1 MRIKNHSLIAVLN
14 FQFIFMDNNI
24 REKTMKSEE
33 KQATQKPQPAIPEK
47 SIWDQIRENII
58 ILAIALGLSL
68 LIRTFVAEP
77 RFIPSDSMFPTLEIN
92 DRLVIEKVSYYL
104 KSPQFGDIIVFTPPS
119 QLQEI
124 GYAADQAFIKRII
137 GKPGQT
143 IEVKNGRVY
152 IDNQPQFERYIAE
165 EPHYQLP
172 PVKVPENSYFVM
184 GDNRNDSNDSH
195 VWGFLPQENIIG
207 RAVFR
212 FWPIERFGGV

>member
-1 MRIKNHSLIAVLN
+1 M
-14 FQFIFMDNNI
+14 
-24 REKTMKSEE
+24 EKP
-33 KQATQKPQPAIPEK
+33 AIQKPQPTIPEK
-47 SIWDQIRENII
+47 SLWNQIRENIV

-104 KSPQFGDIIVFTPPS
+104 NSPQFGDIIVFTPPS

-124 GYAADQAFIKRII
+124 GYGADQAFIKRII
-137 GKPGQT
+137 GKPGQI

-152 IDNQPQFERYIAE
+152 IDNEPQFERYIAE

-172 PVKVPENSYFVM
+172 PVKVPDNSYFVM

-195 VWGFLPQENIIG
+195 VWGFLPKENIIG

-212 FWPIERFGGV
+212 FRQLKDLAEFRISVLRFSGIF

>member
-1 MRIKNHSLIAVLN
+1 M
-14 FQFIFMDNNI
+14 
-24 REKTMKSEE
+24 EKP
-33 KQATQKPQPAIPEK
+33 AIQKPQPTIPEK
-47 SIWDQIRENII
+47 SLWNQIRENIV

-124 GYAADQAFIKRII
+124 GYGADQAFIKRII
-137 GKPGQT
+137 GKPGQI

-152 IDNQPQFERYIAE
+152 IDNEPQFERYIAE
-165 EPHYQLP
+165 EPHYQLS
-172 PVKVPENSYFVM
+172 PVKVPDNSYFVM

-195 VWGFLPQENIIG
+195 VWGFLPKENIIG

-212 FWPIERFGGV
+212 FWPIERFDIFSK

>member
-1 MRIKNHSLIAVLN
+1 
-14 FQFIFMDNNI
+14 
-24 REKTMKSEE
+24 MKSEE
-33 KQATQKPQPAIPEK
+33 KQVTQKPQPAIPKK
-47 SIWDQIRENII
+47 SIWDQIRENIV

-104 KSPQFGDIIVFTPPS
+104 KSPQFRDIIVFTPPS

-124 GYAADQAFIKRII
+124 GYGADQAFIKRII

-165 EPHYQLP
+165 EPHYQLA
-172 PVKVPENSYFVM
+172 PVKVPENCYFVM

>member
-1 MRIKNHSLIAVLN
+1 M
-14 FQFIFMDNNI
+14 
-24 REKTMKSEE
+24 EKP
-33 KQATQKPQPAIPEK
+33 AIQKPQPTIPEK
-47 SIWDQIRENII
+47 SLWNQIRENIV

-104 KSPQFGDIIVFTPPS
+104 NSPQFGDIIVFTPPS

-124 GYAADQAFIKRII
+124 GYGADQAFIKRII
-137 GKPGQT
+137 GKPGQI

-152 IDNQPQFERYIAE
+152 IDNEPQFERYIAE
-165 EPHYQLP
+165 EPHYQLS
-172 PVKVPENSYFVM
+172 PVKVPDNSYFVM

-195 VWGFLPQENIIG
+195 VWGFLPKENIIG

>member
-1 MRIKNHSLIAVLN
+1 M
-14 FQFIFMDNNI
+14 
-24 REKTMKSEE
+24 EKP
-33 KQATQKPQPAIPEK
+33 AIQKPQPTIPEK
-47 SIWDQIRENII
+47 SLWNQIRENIV

-104 KSPQFGDIIVFTPPS
+104 NSPQFGDIIVFTPPS

-124 GYAADQAFIKRII
+124 GYGADQAFIKRII
-137 GKPGQT
+137 GKPGQI

-152 IDNQPQFERYIAE
+152 IDNEPQFERYIAE

-172 PVKVPENSYFVM
+172 PVKVPDNSYFVM

-195 VWGFLPQENIIG
+195 VWGFLPKENIIG

-212 FWPIERFGGV
+212 FWPD

>member
-1 MRIKNHSLIAVLN
+1 
-14 FQFIFMDNNI
+14 
-24 REKTMKSEE
+24 MKSEE

>member
-1 MRIKNHSLIAVLN
+1 
-14 FQFIFMDNNI
+14 
-24 REKTMKSEE
+24 MKSEE
-33 KQATQKPQPAIPEK
+33 KQVTQKPQPALPEK
-47 SIWDQIRENII
+47 SIWDQIRENIV

-137 GKPGQT
+137 GQPGQT

>member
-1 MRIKNHSLIAVLN
+1 M
-14 FQFIFMDNNI
+14 
-24 REKTMKSEE
+24 EKP
-33 KQATQKPQPAIPEK
+33 AIQKPQPTIPEK
-47 SIWDQIRENII
+47 SLWNQIRENIV

-124 GYAADQAFIKRII
+124 GYGADQAFIKRII

-195 VWGFLPQENIIG
+195 VWGFLPKENIIG

>member
-1 MRIKNHSLIAVLN
+1 
-14 FQFIFMDNNI
+14 
-24 REKTMKSEE
+24 MKSEE
-33 KQATQKPQPAIPEK
+33 KQAIQKPQPAIPEK
-47 SIWDQIRENII
+47 SIWDQIRENIV

-77 RFIPSDSMFPTLEIN
+77 RFIPSDSMFPTLEIG

-104 KSPQFGDIIVFTPPS
+104 DSPQFGDIIVFNPPP

-124 GYAADQAFIKRII
+124 GYGADQAFIKRVI
-137 GKPGQT
+137 GQPGQT

-172 PVKVPENSYFVM
+172 PVKVPEDSYFVM

-195 VWGFLPQENIIG
+195 VWGFLPKENIIG

>member
-1 MRIKNHSLIAVLN
+1 M
-14 FQFIFMDNNI
+14 
-24 REKTMKSEE
+24 EKP
-33 KQATQKPQPAIPEK
+33 AIQKPQPTIPEK
-47 SIWDQIRENII
+47 SLWNQIRENIV

-124 GYAADQAFIKRII
+124 GYGADQAFIKRII

-165 EPHYQLP
+165 EPHYQFP
-172 PVKVPENSYFVM
+172 PVKVPDNSYFMM

-195 VWGFLPQENIIG
+195 VWGFLPKENIIG

>member
-1 MRIKNHSLIAVLN
+1 M
-14 FQFIFMDNNI
+14 
-24 REKTMKSEE
+24 EKP
-33 KQATQKPQPAIPEK
+33 AIQKPQPTIPEK
-47 SIWDQIRENII
+47 SLWNQIRENIV

-124 GYAADQAFIKRII
+124 GYGADQAFIKRII
-137 GKPGQT
+137 GKPGQI

-152 IDNQPQFERYIAE
+152 IDNEPQFERYIAE
-165 EPHYQLP
+165 EPHYQLS
-172 PVKVPENSYFVM
+172 PVKVPDNSYFMM

-195 VWGFLPQENIIG
+195 VWGFLPKENIIG

>member
-1 MRIKNHSLIAVLN
+1 
-14 FQFIFMDNNI
+14 
-24 REKTMKSEE
+24 MKSEE
-33 KQATQKPQPAIPEK
+33 KQATQKPQSAIPKK
-47 SIWDQIRENII
+47 SIWDQIRENIV

-124 GYAADQAFIKRII
+124 GYGADQAFIKRII

-195 VWGFLPQENIIG
+195 VWGFLPKENIIG

-212 FWPIERFGGV
+212 FWPIERFGGI

>member
-1 MRIKNHSLIAVLN
+1 
-14 FQFIFMDNNI
+14 
-24 REKTMKSEE
+24 MKSEE
-33 KQATQKPQPAIPEK
+33 KQVTQKPQPAIPKK
-47 SIWDQIRENII
+47 SIWDQIRENIV

-104 KSPQFGDIIVFTPPS
+104 KSPQFRDIIVFTPPS

-124 GYAADQAFIKRII
+124 GYGADQAFIKRII

-165 EPHYQLP
+165 EPHYQLA
-172 PVKVPENSYFVM
+172 PVKVPENCYFVM

-195 VWGFLPQENIIG
+195 VWGFLPKENIIG

>member
-1 MRIKNHSLIAVLN
+1 M
-14 FQFIFMDNNI
+14 
-24 REKTMKSEE
+24 EKP
-33 KQATQKPQPAIPEK
+33 AIQKPQPTIPEK
-47 SIWDQIRENII
+47 SLWNQIRENIV

-124 GYAADQAFIKRII
+124 GYGADQAFIKRII
-137 GKPGQT
+137 GKPGQI

-152 IDNQPQFERYIAE
+152 IDNEPQFERYIAE
-165 EPHYQLP
+165 EPHYQLS
-172 PVKVPENSYFVM
+172 PVKVPDNSYFVM

-195 VWGFLPQENIIG
+195 VWGFLPKENIIG

-212 FWPIERFGGV
+212 FWPIERFGRI

>member
-1 MRIKNHSLIAVLN
+1 M
-14 FQFIFMDNNI
+14 
-24 REKTMKSEE
+24 EKP
-33 KQATQKPQPAIPEK
+33 AIQKPQPTIPEK
-47 SIWDQIRENII
+47 SLWNQIRENIV

-124 GYAADQAFIKRII
+124 GYGADQAFIKRII
-137 GKPGQT
+137 GKPGQI

-152 IDNQPQFERYIAE
+152 IDNEPQFERYIAE
-165 EPHYQLP
+165 EPHYQLS
-172 PVKVPENSYFVM
+172 PVKVPDNSYFVM

-195 VWGFLPQENIIG
+195 VWGFLPKENIIG

-212 FWPIERFGGV
+212 FWPIERFGGI

>member
-1 MRIKNHSLIAVLN
+1 M
-14 FQFIFMDNNI
+14 
-24 REKTMKSEE
+24 EKP
-33 KQATQKPQPAIPEK
+33 AIQKPQPTIPEK
-47 SIWDQIRENII
+47 SLWNQIRENIV

-104 KSPQFGDIIVFTPPS
+104 KSPKFGDIIVFTPPS

-124 GYAADQAFIKRII
+124 GYGADQAFIKRII

-172 PVKVPENSYFVM
+172 PVKVPDNSYFMM

-195 VWGFLPQENIIG
+195 VWGFLPKENIIG

>member
-1 MRIKNHSLIAVLN
+1 M
-14 FQFIFMDNNI
+14 
-24 REKTMKSEE
+24 EKP
-33 KQATQKPQPAIPEK
+33 AIQKPQPTIPEK
-47 SIWDQIRENII
+47 SLWNQIRENIV

-124 GYAADQAFIKRII
+124 GYGADQAFIKRII

-172 PVKVPENSYFVM
+172 PVKVPDNSYFMM

-195 VWGFLPQENIIG
+195 VWGFLPKENIIG

>member
-1 MRIKNHSLIAVLN
+1 M
-14 FQFIFMDNNI
+14 
-24 REKTMKSEE
+24 EKP
-33 KQATQKPQPAIPEK
+33 AIQKPQPTIPEK
-47 SIWDQIRENII
+47 SLWNQIRENIV

-124 GYAADQAFIKRII
+124 GYGADQAFIKRII
-137 GKPGQT
+137 GKPGQI

-172 PVKVPENSYFVM
+172 PVKVPDNSYFMM

-195 VWGFLPQENIIG
+195 VWGFLPKENIIG

>member
-1 MRIKNHSLIAVLN
+1 
-14 FQFIFMDNNI
+14 
-24 REKTMKSEE
+24 MKSEE
-33 KQATQKPQPAIPEK
+33 KQAIQKPQSAIPEK
-47 SIWDQIRENII
+47 SIWDQIRENIV

-124 GYAADQAFIKRII
+124 GYGADQAFIKRVI

-152 IDNQPQFERYIAE
+152 IDNEPQFERYIAE

-195 VWGFLPQENIIG
+195 VWGFLPKENIIG

>member
-1 MRIKNHSLIAVLN
+1 M
-14 FQFIFMDNNI
+14 
-24 REKTMKSEE
+24 EKPVSQTSK
-33 KQATQKPQPAIPEK
+33 PAIAEK
-47 SIWDQIRENII
+47 SLWNQIRENII

-77 RFIPSDSMFPTLEIN
+77 RYIPSDSMFPTLEIG

-104 KSPQFGDIIVFTPPS
+104 DSPQLGDIIVFTPPS

-124 GYAADQAFIKRII
+124 GYGADQAFIKRII
-137 GKPGQT
+137 GIPGQT

-152 IDNQPQFERYIAE
+152 IDNQPQVERYIAE

-172 PVKVPENSYFVM
+172 AVKVPENSYFVM

-207 RAVFR
+207 RAIFR

>member
-1 MRIKNHSLIAVLN
+1 M
-14 FQFIFMDNNI
+14 
-24 REKTMKSEE
+24 EKP
-33 KQATQKPQPAIPEK
+33 AIQKPQPTIPEK
-47 SIWDQIRENII
+47 SLWNQIRENIV

-104 KSPQFGDIIVFTPPS
+104 NSPQFGDIIVFTPPS

-124 GYAADQAFIKRII
+124 GYGADQAFIKRII
-137 GKPGQT
+137 GKPGQI

-152 IDNQPQFERYIAE
+152 IDNEPQFERYIAE

-172 PVKVPENSYFVM
+172 PVKVPDNSYFVM

-195 VWGFLPQENIIG
+195 VWGFLPKENIIG

-212 FWPIERFGGV
+212 FWRLKDLAEFRISVLRFSGIF

>member
-1 MRIKNHSLIAVLN
+1 M
-14 FQFIFMDNNI
+14 
-24 REKTMKSEE
+24 EKP
-33 KQATQKPQPAIPEK
+33 AIQKPQPTIPEK
-47 SIWDQIRENII
+47 SLWNQIRENIV

-104 KSPQFGDIIVFTPPS
+104 NSPQFGDIIVFTPPS

-124 GYAADQAFIKRII
+124 GYGADQAFIKRII
-137 GKPGQT
+137 GKPGQI

-152 IDNQPQFERYIAE
+152 IDNEPQFERYIAE
-165 EPHYQLP
+165 EPHYQLS
-172 PVKVPENSYFVM
+172 PVKVPDNSYFVM

-195 VWGFLPQENIIG
+195 VWGFLPKENIIG

-212 FWPIERFGGV
+212 FWPIERFGRI

>member
-1 MRIKNHSLIAVLN
+1 
-14 FQFIFMDNNI
+14 
-24 REKTMKSEE
+24 MKSEE
-33 KQATQKPQPAIPEK
+33 KQAIQKPQPAIPEK
-47 SIWDQIRENII
+47 SLWNQIRENIV

-104 KSPQFGDIIVFTPPS
+104 DSPQFGDIIVFTPPS

-124 GYAADQAFIKRII
+124 GYGADQAFIKRII

-195 VWGFLPQENIIG
+195 VWGFLPKENIIG

>member
-1 MRIKNHSLIAVLN
+1 
-14 FQFIFMDNNI
+14 
-24 REKTMKSEE
+24 MKSEE
-33 KQATQKPQPAIPEK
+33 KTASQTSQAENNKEK
-47 SIWDQIRENII
+47 SNWDKIKENIL

-68 LIRTFVAEP
+68 LIRTFIAEP
-77 RFIPSDSMFPTLEIN
+77 RFIPSDSMFPTLEIG

-104 KSPQFGDIIVFTPPS
+104 DSPQFGDIIVFNPPT

-137 GKPGQT
+137 GKPGE
-143 IEVKNGRVY
+143 IVEVKNGRVY
-152 IDNQPQFERYIAE
+152 INNQPLFERYIAE

-195 VWGFLPQENIIG
+195 VWGFLPQANIIG

>member
-1 MRIKNHSLIAVLN
+1 M
-14 FQFIFMDNNI
+14 
-24 REKTMKSEE
+24 EKP
-33 KQATQKPQPAIPEK
+33 AIQKPQPTIPEK
-47 SIWDQIRENII
+47 SLWNQIRENIV

-124 GYAADQAFIKRII
+124 GYGADQAFIKRII

-165 EPHYQLP
+165 EPHYQLH
-172 PVKVPENSYFVM
+172 PVKVPDNSYFMM

-195 VWGFLPQENIIG
+195 VWGFLPKENIIG